1 MAVQALR
8 EDAPH
13 NPRTVDEARALVK
26 RVEGLFMPWNID
38 ALVDGF
44 TEDCVVRFGTVAE
57 FRGRE
62 TLRAFFTT
70 RSRRQKNYRLTKQ
83 LRSLAGDTLTNVWT
97 GAWEDAETGTPMKGF
112 GVEVWTMLD
121 GKVAVWEAAFN
132 VGRADEAT
140 SVADMLR

>member
-97 GAWEDAETGTPMKGF
+97 GAWEDAETGMPMKGF
-112 GVEVWTMLD
+112 GVEVWTMRD

-140 SVADMLR
+140 GVADMLR